1 MEEITTEELAASY
14 AAKAERALK
23 ILKITVIITAV
34 CAVVLPAISLVLLM
48 ALENKTYG
56 FVGLII
62 SLGVFVAM
70 LAALVAVIFFVR
82 GQVKKLK
89 SLDKEDESKNSQIG
103 ENL

>member
-1 MEEITTEELAASY
+1 MDNNKEELAATL
-14 AAKAERALK
+14 AAKAEKALK
-23 ILKITVIITAV
+23 ILKITVIITAA
-34 CAVVLPAISLVLLM
+34 CAVVLPAISLILLV
-48 ALENKTYG
+48 AIEDKIYG
-56 FVGLII
+56 LVGLII

-70 LAALVAVIFFVR
+70 LAVLVAVIFYVR